1 MHLMACH
8 FIKALNIP
16 SLARV
21 KQNLHGKAK
30 EADADKE
37 AEASDSDDDELD
49 IDTNMEVEASAD
61 DAEALREAAV
71 TDFEPGNIVGKMMA
85 FITQL
90 RSCGQDT
97 RDYLKRLGD
106 ILGCSE
112 LEIKLW
118 IQTRWGSLSDCFRVT
133 LALQKVPVR
142 STFYLLYPLAFPAI
156 RLLINSAYLLTPR
169 KLYRL
174 SHQER
179 SGRTIRCQY
188 PNGAL
193 FVWHITA

>member
-21 KQNLHGKAK
+21 KQGVHGKGK
-30 EADADKE
+30 EVEVEEADKE

-71 TDFEPGNIVGKMMA
+71 TDFEPGDVVGKMMA
-85 FITQL
+85 FIAQL

-106 ILGCSE
+106 ILGCPQ

-118 IQTRWGSLSDCFRVT
+118 IRTRWGSLSDCFRVT

-142 STFYLLYPLAFPAI
+142 T
-156 RLLINSAYLLTPR
+156 TV
-169 KLYRL
+169 
-174 SHQER
+174 
-179 SGRTIRCQY
+179 
-188 PNGAL
+188 L
-193 FVWHITA
+193 FVIYIDFPCN